1 MSGVSSTWE
10 DVEEGS
16 VARSPEQ
23 RERRLRVFVSST
35 LGELK
40 SEREAAKSAIKSLR
54 LVPTGID
61 LGTRTGQDGVGL
73 EEADIFVGIYWQ
85 AYGWAGQDSP
95 LSDLEQEYDQS
106 AGLPRLVYVKEP
118 ATDRE
123 QGLARLLDRI
133 GAEGGSPMRSFESP
147 GELAEMLV
155 EDLAALMTERF
166 AAPTLDGG
174 PLPGGTLTFMFG
186 DIAGSTALVERL
198 GISYAEVLLGYH
210 EILSAATDR
219 HGGTVVDLEGERVFM
234 VFQDA
239 FEAVSSAVEIQ
250 TDLARRPWPESVT
263 VRARLGLHTGT
274 ARIGSGGYVGLD
286 VHRASRVASSAHGEQ
301 IVVSAPVRELVE
313 GQLDSRGWRIREL
326 GSFALKGL
334 SRAEKLFQVDAP
346 GLKSDFSPPRAR
358 STARVRLPSP
368 LNRLVGREK
377 ELAELVEM
385 LGRAHVRLATVVGP
399 GGIGKT
405 RLALSVAEEL
415 SSSFPDGVYFVNLAP
430 LIDASQVLLAI
441 GDAAGIPIEGEAI
454 DALSTEFQD
463 QQVLLFVDNFEQVVE
478 AGPAVGE
485 LLARSPGLKV
495 LATSRVPLRILC
507 GGHAGRWRRNP
518 DLPGGVALHPGGRTE

>member
-23 RERRLRVFVSST
+23 REHRLRVFVSST

-95 LSDLEQEYDQS
+95 LSYLEQEYHQS

-234 VFQDA
+234 VLQDA
-239 FEAVSSAVEIQ
+239 FEAVSAAVEIQ
-250 TDLARRPWPESVT
+250 TDLARRPGPSRSRSGPGSGSTPGPPES
-263 VRARLGLHTGT
+263 
-274 ARIGSGGYVGLD
+274 
-286 VHRASRVASSAHGEQ
+286 
-301 IVVSAPVRELVE
+301 
-313 GQLDSRGWRIREL
+313 
-326 GSFALKGL
+326 
-334 SRAEKLFQVDAP
+334 
-346 GLKSDFSPPRAR
+346 
-358 STARVRLPSP
+358 
-368 LNRLVGREK
+368 
-377 ELAELVEM
+377 
-385 LGRAHVRLATVVGP
+385 GRAGT
-399 GGIGKT
+399 
-405 RLALSVAEEL
+405 
-415 SSSFPDGVYFVNLAP
+415 
-430 LIDASQVLLAI
+430 
-441 GDAAGIPIEGEAI
+441 
-454 DALSTEFQD
+454 
-463 QQVLLFVDNFEQVVE
+463 
-478 AGPAVGE
+478 
-485 LLARSPGLKV
+485 
-495 LATSRVPLRILC
+495 
-507 GGHAGRWRRNP
+507 
-518 DLPGGVALHPGGRTE
+518 

>member
-1 MSGVSSTWE
+1 VSATWE
-10 DVEEGS
+10 DADEGS
-16 VARSPEQ
+16 VVGSSEQ
-23 RERRLRVFVSST
+23 REHRLRVHVSST

-61 LGTRTGQDGVGL
+61 LGTRAGQDGVGL

-95 LSDLEQEYDQS
+95 LSDLEREYDQS

-123 QGLARLLDRI
+123 PGLARLLDRI
-133 GAEGGSPMRSFESP
+133 GAEGGSPVRSFESP

-210 EILSAATDR
+210 DVLSAATGS

-239 FEAVSSAVEIQ
+239 FEAVSAAVEIQ

-286 VHRASRVASSAHGEQ
+286 VHRASR
-301 IVVSAPVRELVE
+301 
-313 GQLDSRGWRIREL
+313 
-326 GSFALKGL
+326 
-334 SRAEKLFQVDAP
+334 
-346 GLKSDFSPPRAR
+346 SPPRPTVSR
-358 STARVRLPSP
+358 SWCRRRSGNWRRDSSTPGA
-368 LNRLVGREK
+368 GRS
-377 ELAELVEM
+377 
-385 LGRAHVRLATVVGP
+385 G
-399 GGIGKT
+399 
-405 RLALSVAEEL
+405 SW
-415 SSSFPDGVYFVNLAP
+415 
-430 LIDASQVLLAI
+430 
-441 GDAAGIPIEGEAI
+441 
-454 DALSTEFQD
+454 
-463 QQVLLFVDNFEQVVE
+463 
-478 AGPAVGE
+478 
-485 LLARSPGLKV
+485 ARSP
-495 LATSRVPLRILC
+495 
-507 GGHAGRWRRNP
+507 
-518 DLPGGVALHPGGRTE
+518 